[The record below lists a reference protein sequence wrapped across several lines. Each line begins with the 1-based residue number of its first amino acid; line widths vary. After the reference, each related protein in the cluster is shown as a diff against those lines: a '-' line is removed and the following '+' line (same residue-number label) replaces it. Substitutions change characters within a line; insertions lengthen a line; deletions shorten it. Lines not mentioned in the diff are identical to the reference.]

1 MKLHQQIIQL
11 LHLKNGF
18 QMILP
23 FPMRCLYHSAGEE
36 KNQSMKYRAAGHGFG
51 PGRRDRAC
59 GQAKMQRLY
68 PPGRGRQFS
77 LQGILVIFR

>member
-36 KNQSMKYRAAGHGFG
+36 KNQSMKYRAAG
-51 PGRRDRAC
+51 PGSAQ
-59 GQAKMQRLY
+59 GGEIA
-68 PPGRGRQFS
+68 PAGRQKCNGCIRPGGEAIQLAGYFS
-77 LQGILVIFR
+77 HL